1 MGEADREGVLKYR
14 SRDGWYG
21 LKGGG
26 YSIRQGRQAPLY
38 WVGVCVLGLNYASKF
53 IELRDERGMR
63 GRGRH
68 RKGGGIID

>member
-1 MGEADREGVLKYR
+1 MGEADREGVLIK
-14 SRDGWYG
+14 GWMVWFEG
-21 LKGGG
+21 WWLFHKTRKAGP
-26 YSIRQGRQAPLY
+26 SLL
-38 WVGVCVLGLNYASKF
+38 GVCVLGLNYASKF

>member
-1 MGEADREGVLKYR
+1 MVWFEGWWLFHKTR
-14 SRDGWYG
+14 KAGPS
-21 LKGGG
+21 LLGGN
-26 YSIRQGRQAPLY
+26 
-38 WVGVCVLGLNYASKF
+38 VCVLGLNYASKF